1 LIKHGNDSVIARL
14 DLSSMPDLVRV
25 MSGRKE
31 TIEQCAALRAQL
43 GDDPAK
49 WLPVFFGWEVPA

>member
-1 LIKHGNDSVIARL
+1 
-14 DLSSMPDLVRV
+14 MPDLVRV

-49 WLPVFFGWEVPA
+49 WLPVFCGWERAA